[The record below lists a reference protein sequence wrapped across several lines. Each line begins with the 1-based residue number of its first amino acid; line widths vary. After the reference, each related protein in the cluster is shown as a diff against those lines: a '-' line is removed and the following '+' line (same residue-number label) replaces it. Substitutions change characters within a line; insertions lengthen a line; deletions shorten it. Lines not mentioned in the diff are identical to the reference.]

1 MSNKTSKSAETVTSL
16 LKKFVVVRSG
26 QRVSELIYESKQDA
40 KIEFDHW
47 DSIVKRWP
55 DGTRIEIAEYDEKKH
70 KV

>member
-40 KIEFDHW
+40 
-47 DSIVKRWP
+47 
-55 DGTRIEIAEYDEKKH
+55 T
-70 KV
+70 